1 MKFSF
6 ETPDDDTQALQLGFE
21 LALRERDAVL
31 RENARAVK
39 EKNTAMQQYHEMR
52 HERDQALAS
61 LDAAEIQINTIRFY
75 FYSVNI

>member
-1 MKFSF
+1 MKFSL

-39 EKNTAMQQYHEMR
+39 EKNTAMQQYH
-52 HERDQALAS
+52 
-61 LDAAEIQINTIRFY
+61 
-75 FYSVNI
+75 